1 MSAWL
6 AARGNKK
13 ERESNDMKFKL
24 TSLEKK
30 WVLYDV
36 GNSAFTMMVSTIF
49 PIYFNSL
56 AESAGISDVNY
67 LAYWGYATSICT
79 LIVAI
84 LGPTRGAVADT
95 KNFKKIIF
103 SISMGVGVF
112 GCILLGFLSSW
123 LWFLG
128 VFVLAKTGYS
138 ASLIFYDAMLTDVT
152 EPERMDSV
160 SSHGYAWGYIGSCI
174 PFVACLGVVL
184 GADTLGIGTQTA
196 MILAFIITALWW
208 LCSSVPL
215 LRSYRQK
222 YFSESD
228 GHVVRNSFKRLG
240 RTFMELA
247 KQKHI
252 LVFLLAFF
260 FYIDGVYTVI
270 DMATAYGEALG
281 LDSTGLLLAL
291 LVTQIVAFP
300 CVLIFG
306 RIIKKVKP
314 ETIITVCIAAYF
326 CIAVYA
332 YWLDTQFDFWLLA
345 VLVGMF
351 QGTIQALSR
360 SYFAKIIPAEKS
372 GEFFGIYDICGK
384 GASVLGTALVS
395 FLAQVTGSIN
405 IGVSALSVMFLI
417 GLVLFRYSAKL
428 NETQKQQD

>member
-1 MSAWL
+1 
-6 AARGNKK
+6 
-13 ERESNDMKFKL
+13 MKFKL

-49 PIYFNSL
+49 PIYFNFL
-56 AESAGISDVNY
+56 AGNAGISDVDY

-79 LIVAI
+79 LLVAI
-84 LGPTRGAVADT
+84 LGPTLGAVADT
-95 KNFKKIIF
+95 KNFKKTIF
-103 SISMGVGVF
+103 CIAMGVGVF

-123 LWFLG
+123 IWFLG
-128 VFVLAKTGYS
+128 VFILAKTGYS
-138 ASLIFYDAMLTDVT
+138 ASLVFYDAMLTDVT
-152 EPERMDSV
+152 EPDRMDTV

-174 PFVACLGVVL
+174 PFVACLGIVL
-184 GADTLGIGTQTA
+184 GGGSLGMDMQTS
-196 MILAFIITALWW
+196 MILAFIFTALWW
-208 LCSSVPL
+208 LFSSVPL
-215 LRSYRQK
+215 LRSYRQR
-222 YFSESD
+222 YFSEAGD
-228 GHVVRNSFKRLG
+228 HVVRNSFKRLG
-240 RTFMELA
+240 RTFAELV

-252 LVFLLAFF
+252 FVFLLAFF

-270 DMATAYGEALG
+270 DMATAYGQALG

-300 CVLIFG
+300 SVLIFS
-306 RIIKKVKP
+306 RIIKNISP
-314 ETIITVCIAAYF
+314 EKIITVCIAAYF

-332 YWLDTQFDFWLLA
+332 YWLDSQIDFWILA

-372 GEFFGIYDICGK
+372 GEYFGIYDICGK

-395 FLAQVTGSIN
+395 FLSQVTGSIN

-417 GLVLFRYSAKL
+417 GLVLFQFSAKL
-428 NETQKQQD
+428 NREKKHI

>member
-1 MSAWL
+1 
-6 AARGNKK
+6 
-13 ERESNDMKFKL
+13 MKFKL

-49 PIYFNSL
+49 PIYFNFL
-56 AESAGISDVNY
+56 AGNAGISDVDY

-79 LIVAI
+79 LLVAI
-84 LGPTRGAVADT
+84 LGPTLGAVADT
-95 KNFKKIIF
+95 KNFKKTIF
-103 SISMGVGVF
+103 CIAMGVGVF

-123 LWFLG
+123 IWFLG
-128 VFVLAKTGYS
+128 VFILAKTGYS
-138 ASLIFYDAMLTDVT
+138 ASLVFYDAMLTDVT
-152 EPERMDSV
+152 EPDRMDTV

-174 PFVACLGVVL
+174 PFVACLGIVL
-184 GADTLGIGTQTA
+184 GGGSLGMDMQTS

-208 LCSSVPL
+208 LFSSVPL
-215 LRSYRQK
+215 LRSYRQR
-222 YFSESD
+222 YFSEAGD
-228 GHVVRNSFKRLG
+228 HVVRNSFKRLG
-240 RTFMELA
+240 RTFAELV

-252 LVFLLAFF
+252 FVFLLAFF

-270 DMATAYGEALG
+270 DMATAYGQALG

-300 CVLIFG
+300 SVLIFS
-306 RIIKKVKP
+306 RIIKNISP
-314 ETIITVCIAAYF
+314 EKIITVCIAAYF

-332 YWLDTQFDFWLLA
+332 YWLDSQLDFWILA

-372 GEFFGIYDICGK
+372 GEYFGIYDICGK

-395 FLAQVTGSIN
+395 FLSQVTGSIN

-417 GLVLFRYSAKL
+417 GLVLFQFSAKL
-428 NETQKQQD
+428 NREKKHI

>member
-1 MSAWL
+1 
-6 AARGNKK
+6 
-13 ERESNDMKFKL
+13 MKFKL

-49 PIYFNSL
+49 PIYFNAL
-56 AESAGISDVNY
+56 AEGAGISDVNY
-67 LAYWGYATSICT
+67 LACWGYATSICT

-84 LGPTRGAVADT
+84 LGPTLGAVADT

-103 SISMGVGVF
+103 SICMGIGVF
-112 GCILLGFLSSW
+112 GCVLLGFLSSW
-123 LWFLG
+123 IWFLG

-160 SSHGYAWGYIGSCI
+160 SSHGYAWGYIGSCV
-174 PFVACLGVVL
+174 PFIACLGIVL
-184 GADTLGIGTQTA
+184 GADKLGIGTQTA
-196 MILAFIITALWW
+196 MILAFMITAFWW
-208 LCSSVPL
+208 LGSSVPL

-222 YFSESD
+222 YFAEAE

-240 RTFMELA
+240 RTFLELA

-252 LVFLLAFF
+252 FVFLLAFF

-270 DMATAYGEALG
+270 DMATAYGQALG

-300 CVLIFG
+300 CVLIFS
-306 RIIKKVKP
+306 RLVKKVRP
-314 ETIITVCIAAYF
+314 ETIITICIAAYF

-384 GASVLGTALVS
+384 GASVIGTALVS
-395 FLAQVTGSIN
+395 VLSQLTGSIN

-428 NETQKQQD
+428 NAGREMQ